1 MKRRVPSSLRHVGLV
16 AMLAT
21 GLVAAPGALGA
32 TAPGN
37 LASTPGSPGGAG
49 DWTFTWTDGVPEL
62 AGPVTYEGGIV
73 ADILDDP
80 VNTTMS
86 SGVVIDPPE
95 GEFYFKVRSVE
106 PGAVE
111 SAYTTLPI
119 TVDETGPTA
128 TLGLSGPSGGVD
140 GWFRA
145 PLNVVISD
153 CTDAVAGISGAECA
167 SRPWTTGGFFEASS
181 ASIQLTDLV
190 GNTSNIAIPAAFG
203 YDATRPLVSS
213 SGGTAPVA
221 PGALVASEPT
231 FEWSPGVD
239 VLSGVDRYQLVFSTE
254 VDFGDEYN
262 PTGGQ
267 VIANRPD
274 VGGVGNYTATR
285 DANLRPSPLP
295 ENVALKWWVRSIDR
309 AGNVRVSSAFDLK
322 IDPTVPPAPSITG
335 GPSTPTQDTGP
346 TFTWQGTEDN
356 FSWKLTTAG
365 SQQPI
370 RQGGG
375 PATQTTLAALPDGD
389 YVFRL
394 TQITEAGQGSAEAT
408 RSFKVDTTAPV
419 APAIT
424 GRPTFPSI
432 GASPTFTW
440 ITEPGAFSRWS
451 VVNAAGIVV
460 GPIDTPVTSAEL
472 PALADGPYTF
482 QVIQIDAAG
491 NVSAATTE
499 GFTVLSPLVPGPGD
513 DGQATF
519 LASLPKQNALRLK
532 PKAGTTLPTLQPVL
546 RWKKGPRGT
555 KLYNLQIFQ
564 VTKRKGNAKPKVTKV
579 LSRFPRGQQFRTPKK
594 GLKPGTCYVWRVWP
608 YTGTAFTT
616 RPVGVS
622 NFCVAS
628 SKVLRKKA
636 LAAAARKKAAQRR
649 AAIARSR
656 R

>member
-1 MKRRVPSSLRHVGLV
+1 MKRRVPSSLRHVGLA
-16 AMLAT
+16 AMLAA
-21 GLVAAPGALGA
+21 GLVTAPSALGA
-32 TAPGN
+32 TAPSN
-37 LASTPGSPGGAG
+37 LASTPASPGGAG
-49 DWTFTWTDGVPEL
+49 DWTFTWDDGVPEL

-73 ADILDDP
+73 ANILDDP
-80 VNTTMS
+80 VNAPMS
-86 SGVVIDPPE
+86 SGVLIDPPP
-95 GEFYFKVRSVE
+95 GDVFFKVRSVE

-128 TLGLSGPSGGVD
+128 TLSLSGPSGGVE
-140 GWFRA
+140 GWFRS
-145 PLNVVISD
+145 PLSVVISD
-153 CTDAVAGISGAECA
+153 CADAVAGIAPAECA
-167 SRPWTTGGFFEASS
+167 NRSWTAPGFFAAGSQP
-181 ASIQLTDLV
+181 IPLTDLV
-190 GNTSNIAIPAAFG
+190 GNTSNIAIPEAFG
-203 YDATRPLVSS
+203 YDAVAPLTSGA
-213 SGGTAPVA
+213 GGTSPVA

-239 VLSGVDRYQLVFSTE
+239 VLSGVDRYRLVFATRD
-254 VDFGDEYN
+254 DFDTDG

-267 VIANRPD
+267 VIANRDDTGP
-274 VGGVGNYTATR
+274 GGNYTATR
-285 DANLRPSPLP
+285 DPDLRPSPLP
-295 ENVALKWWVRSIDR
+295 ENVELKWWVRSIDK
-309 AGNVRVSSAFDLK
+309 AGNVRNSSAFDLK

-335 GPSTPTQDTGP
+335 GPTAPTQDTGP

-356 FSWKLTTAG
+356 FAWKLTTAG

-375 PATQTTLAALPDGD
+375 DATQTTLAALPDGD

-419 APAIT
+419 APTIT

-432 GASPTFTW
+432 GANPTFTW
-440 ITEPGAFSRWS
+440 TTEPGAFSRWS
-451 VVNAAGIVV
+451 VVSAAGAVV

-482 QVIQIDAAG
+482 QVLQIDAAG

-499 GFTVLSPLVPGPGD
+499 GFTVIAPLVPAPGD

-532 PKAGTTLPTLQPVL
+532 PKAGLTLPTLRPVL

-564 VTKRKGNAKPKVTKV
+564 VTKRKNNAKPKVTKV
-579 LSRFPRGQQFRTPKK
+579 LSRFPRGLQFRAPKK
-594 GLKPGTCYVWRVWP
+594 GLKAGTCYVWRVWP

-636 LAAAARKKAAQRR
+636 LAAAAARKAAQRR
-649 AAIARSR
+649 AAIARR